1 MAAQVA
7 DSMREL
13 RSRLRAVS
21 AAFAMAEISSAAAR
35 GDLERVL
42 QQAASAPCRSLQA
55 RGGTGAEERLWL
67 CLLAAELPSV
77 S

>member
-13 RSRLRAVS
+13 RSRLRAVG
-21 AAFAMAEISSAAAR
+21 AAFVMAEISSAAAR

-55 RGGTGAEERLWL
+55 RGGTGAEERLWW
-67 CLLAAELPSV
+67 CFLAVELPSV